1 MDASVFDVLTGSF
14 AEEQPLSSVPEDRYL
29 VRSVVSNL
37 NRMFDTR
44 QGTVEHLPDYGLPN
58 MSSVYRD
65 APRSGEDLRR
75 AIKESVEK
83 YEPRLRQVRVERRET
98 SDHSMRL
105 VFLLRAELKTGE
117 RIRLETTFESQRP
130 TKVEPVGAYV

>member
-1 MDASVFDVLTGSF
+1 MDASIYDVLTGSF
-14 AEEQPLSSVPEDRYL
+14 DEGQPVSSVPEGRHL
-29 VRSVVSNL
+29 VWSVVSNL

-44 QGTVEHLPDYGLPN
+44 QGTVEHLPDYGLPE
-58 MSSVYRD
+58 MTMVYRD

-83 YEPRLRQVRVERRET
+83 YEPRLRRVRVERRET
-98 SDHSMRL
+98 SEHSMRL

-117 RIRLETTFESQRP
+117 QIRLETTFESQRP
-130 TKVEPVGAYV
+130 TQVEPVGAYV